1 MNGEGGSDVPRA
13 TRPRSTAG
21 PPGSRRVRALGVLLA
36 AVLVIAAVLAVPRI
50 REMWH
55 ARLRDAGGQGASK
68 DRVEP
73 PVETGRSAPRGGE
86 MDSGAELYAAH
97 CTACHGDSGDGR
109 GRAAR
114 YLFPRPRDF
123 GAGGLQMASTSNGV
137 ASQGDVAEVLAR
149 GMPGTS
155 MQAFDALSPDER
167 TLLAQEVLRLRR
179 EGARRQIT
187 RAMQEAGEEAIEA
200 EVRDDVERTT
210 TPGGPVPL
218 PDPWPRSDDAVA
230 SGQAAYRALGCDKC
244 HGDDGAGAEGQSWFD
259 AQGEPNRP
267 RDLAHEPFKGGR
279 ERESIYLR
287 IAVGMPGTAHPGAPG
302 LPREQLADL
311 VEYVLSL
318 ARLPSRVLTNHERRV
333 HADTR
338 AYRDWLGQ

>member
-1 MNGEGGSDVPRA
+1 
-13 TRPRSTAG
+13 
-21 PPGSRRVRALGVLLA
+21 
-36 AVLVIAAVLAVPRI
+36 
-50 REMWH
+50 
-55 ARLRDAGGQGASK
+55 
-68 DRVEP
+68 
-73 PVETGRSAPRGGE
+73 

-155 MQAFDALSPDER
+155 MQAFDALSPAER

-244 HGDDGAGAEGQSWFD
+244 HGKDGTGM
-259 AQGEPNRP
+259 GETPCYDERGRP
-267 RDLAHEPFKGGR
+267 SPPRNLVDEPFKGGH
-279 ERESIYLR
+279 EPESVYRR
-287 IAVGMPGTAHPGAPG
+287 IFLGMPGTPHPACSSAGD
-302 LPREQLADL
+302 EQL
-311 VEYVLSL
+311 VELTQYCQSLSREPKRVRGNHLQAVEATRRRPL
-318 ARLPSRVLTNHERRV
+318 AMVEAASSR
-333 HADTR
+333 
-338 AYRDWLGQ
+338 